1 MALRYLV
8 DELRKVD
15 PMPRRARLRM
25 RETQRARNELAQ
37 TLHHRSQWLNR
48 YTIHT
53 GVQEIPVLWLGL
65 SCLGLSSDGGVRSRF
80 HASTIAAG
88 SMILTDAVG
97 HVPTEPEVARR
108 LGVEVREHRALLDRF
123 APAQVGSLE
132 AWADGVRAGAR
143 SASCRPD
150 PGSVAEAAEDRARL
164 V

>member
-37 TLHHRSQWLNR
+37 TL
-48 YTIHT
+48 
-53 GVQEIPVLWLGL
+53 
-65 SCLGLSSDGGVRSRF
+65 
-80 HASTIAAG
+80 
-88 SMILTDAVG
+88 G